1 MAVAADRSIVGRSP
15 PPVSPLS
22 GLTTHV
28 LDLVTGKPAAG
39 VRVIL
44 TRHEAGEAHEIGEA
58 VTNSDGRLDAP
69 LLSGADMTPGV
80 YELAFHIGDYFAGA
94 TTQPSD
100 VRFLDV
106 VPLRFGVSDP
116 SLHYHVPLLV
126 TPWAYSTYRGS

>member
-1 MAVAADRSIVGRSP
+1 MSF
-15 PPVSPLS
+15 LS
-22 GLTTHV
+22 GLSTHV

-44 TRHEAGEAHEIGEA
+44 SRHEGGEVQEIGEA

-69 LLSGADMTPGV
+69 LLSGAELRPGI
-80 YELAFHIGDYFAGA
+80 YELAFHVGDYFAGA
-94 TTQPSD
+94 TTQPSG